1 MLCAIG
7 AMNVSQYI
15 SGGSMKSFIQELSER
30 KYNEFDSYPLY
41 SISGDYDDL
50 NFHEFE
56 EGSMYE
62 LNYDDDFFASLQIN
76 RFDDVLL
83 FEFIKLGDD
92 LGYYKDWSFK
102 KFVSTMRTVVDSS
115 DNMFVNNYDDS
126 DDEFARAFFL
136 TMTVSMEEFSNFFE
150 AYLQLIKRCKDIIR
164 ITENRLNSIF
174 WDEEFEK
181 DEKLFCDVFLTRY
194 FKSLGFDKVKYNHGN
209 KEFGK
214 DYILEIVN
222 IFGDREYFA
231 VQVKAGDLSG
241 KAKGSIFEITNQ
253 IKMAFKVPYID
264 FYGKEI
270 YISKMLVVF
279 SGVISENAI
288 QIIKSDIDNY
298 MKPNIMFFDKKNLL
312 SLKEL

>member
-1 MLCAIG
+1 
-7 AMNVSQYI
+7 
-15 SGGSMKSFIQELSER
+15 MKSFIQELSER

>member
-1 MLCAIG
+1 
-7 AMNVSQYI
+7 
-15 SGGSMKSFIQELSER
+15 MKSFIQELSKR
-30 KYNEFDSYPLY
+30 KYTEFDSYPLY
-41 SISGDYDDL
+41 HFSGDYEDL
-50 NFHEFE
+50 DFQDFE

-62 LNYDDDFFASLQIN
+62 LNYFGDFFDSLQIN

-83 FEFIKLGDD
+83 FEFIKLGDY

-102 KFVSTMRTVVDSS
+102 KFAFTMKMVVDSS

-136 TMTVSMEEFSNFFE
+136 TMTVNIKEYPNFFG
-150 AYLQLIKRCKDIIR
+150 AYLYLIKRCKDILR
-164 ITENRLNSIF
+164 ITENRLNSINY

-181 DEKLFCDVFLTRY
+181 DEKLFCEVFLTRY
-194 FKSLGFDKVKYNHGN
+194 FKSLGFGKVIYNHGN

-222 IFGDREYFA
+222 IFGEKEFFA

-241 KAKGSIFEITNQ
+241 KAKGNILEITNQ
-253 IKMAFKVPYID
+253 IKMAFKVPYND

-288 QIIKSDIDNY
+288 QIIKNDIDNY

-312 SLKEL
+312 SLRKL

>member
-1 MLCAIG
+1 
-7 AMNVSQYI
+7 
-15 SGGSMKSFIQELSER
+15 MKSFIQELSER
-30 KYNEFDSYPLY
+30 KYSEFDSFPFYFIP
-41 SISGDYDDL
+41 GDYHDL
-50 NFHEFE
+50 DFHEFE
-56 EGSMYE
+56 DGSMYE
-62 LNYDDDFFASLQIN
+62 LNYEDDFFVSLQIN
-76 RFDDVLL
+76 RFDDILL

-92 LGYYKDWSFK
+92 LGYYKDWSFR
-102 KFVSTMRTVVDSS
+102 KFVSRMKAVVDQS

-126 DDEFARAFFL
+126 DNEIARAFFL
-136 TMTVSMEEFSNFFE
+136 TMTVSVEEFPNFFE
-150 AYLQLIKRCKDIIR
+150 AYLHLTKRCKDIIR
-164 ITENRLNSIF
+164 ITENSLNSII
-174 WDEEFEK
+174 WDKEFEK

-241 KAKGSIFEITNQ
+241 NAKGSIFEITNQ
-253 IKMAFKVPYID
+253 IKMAFKVPYND

-270 YISKMLVVF
+270 YISKMLVIF

-298 MKPNIMFFDKKNLL
+298 MKANILFFDKKHLL
-312 SLKEL
+312 SLREL